1 MNKPT
6 VAVVKCPDYEAGHLA
21 DALARCFELTGGR
34 QAFPKPGS
42 RVFVKVNLLSPDSPV
57 EKAIATHPMFSGEV
71 LRALLDHGLRI
82 TVGDD
87 FSSNPKDGSALAAY
101 RAICQEAGVRLVNL
115 KETGFAKIAVRG
127 RVLSEVYIAR
137 PVLEADA
144 LINLPK
150 LKTHSFTA
158 YTGAVKNLFGL
169 IPRGLRCD
177 YHRQFVRNEVFSQA
191 LVDIYSAVPPHL
203 SLMDAITGMEGEG
216 PSAGR
221 PKHIG
226 LILASRDA
234 VALDAAAAR
243 IVGYDPLQVL
253 TTRWGHER
261 GLGVGD
267 VRRLEVTGERLK
279 DISVADFKHSVVAV
293 WLLQKR
299 LPSFLYAYLQ
309 SQLTLI
315 PQVMAE
321 RCNGCFEC
329 VRICP
334 VGAASRAG
342 RTARVAEKA
351 CIHCLCCHEVC
362 AHGAI
367 RLKQLPLGRA
377 MRGGSQLAGRLRRAL
392 KP

>member
-1 MNKPT
+1 MPT

-34 QAFPKPGS
+34 QALPGPGS
-42 RVFVKVNLLSPDSPV
+42 KVFVKINLLSPDAPV
-57 EKAIATHPMFSGEV
+57 ERAIATHPTFSREV
-71 LRALLDHGLRI
+71 LRTLLDHGLKI

-87 FSSNPKDGSALAAY
+87 VSSNVKDGSALAAY
-101 RAICQEAGVRLVNL
+101 RAICREAGVRLVNL
-115 KETGFAKIAVRG
+115 RETGFAKVAVWG
-127 RVLSEVYIAR
+127 RVLSEVYVAR

-144 LINLPK
+144 LVNLPK
-150 LKTHSFTA
+150 LKTHAFTA
-158 YTGAVKNLFGL
+158 YTGAIKNLYGL
-169 IPRGLRCD
+169 IPRGHRCD

-191 LVDIYSAVPPHL
+191 LVDIYSAIPPHL
-203 SLMDAITGMEGEG
+203 NLMDAITGMEGEG
-216 PSAGR
+216 PSAGP

-234 VALDAAAAR
+234 VALDAAAAK
-243 IVGYDPLQVL
+243 IIGYDSLRIL

-267 VRRLEVTGERLK
+267 VRRLEVTGERLE
-279 DISVADFKHSVVAV
+279 DVSVADFRHSAVAV
-293 WLLQKR
+293 WLLQKQ
-299 LPSFLYAYLQ
+299 LPSSVYAYLQ

-334 VGAASRAG
+334 VGAVSGTG
-342 RTARVAEKA
+342 RTARVAEKD

-362 AHGAI
+362 AYGAI

-377 MRGGSQLAGRLRRAL
+377 MRGASQLAGRLRKVLR
-392 KP
+392 P

>member
-1 MNKPT
+1 M
-6 VAVVKCPDYEAGHLA
+6 
-21 DALARCFELTGGR
+21 
-34 QAFPKPGS
+34 
-42 RVFVKVNLLSPDSPV
+42 
-57 EKAIATHPMFSGEV
+57 
-71 LRALLDHGLRI
+71 
-82 TVGDD
+82 VGDD
-87 FSSNPKDGSALAAY
+87 ISSNLKDGRALTAY
-101 RAICQEAGVRLVNL
+101 RAICEEAGVRLVNL
-115 KETGFAKIAVRG
+115 KETGFAKVAVRG
-127 RVLSEVYIAR
+127 QVLSEVYIAR

-169 IPRGLRCD
+169 IPGGLRHD
-177 YHRQFVRNEVFSQA
+177 YHRHLVRNEVFSQA
-191 LVDIYSAVPPHL
+191 LVDIYSAVPPHF

-234 VALDAAAAR
+234 VALDATAASL
-243 IVGYDPLQVL
+243 VGYDPLQVL

-267 VRRLEVTGERLK
+267 VRRLELRGERLE
-279 DISVADFKHSVVAV
+279 DISVVDFKHSAVAV
-293 WLLQKR
+293 GLLQKR

-334 VGAASRAG
+334 VGAVSRAG
-342 RTARVAEKA
+342 RTARVAEKD

-362 AHGAI
+362 AGGAI
-367 RLKQLPLGRA
+367 RLKQLPLGKA
-377 MRGGSQLAGRLRRAL
+377 MRGGSRFACWLRGVL